1 MEVMISV
8 SEEFKIQF
16 KKLSK
21 RYKSLKS
28 DIQELS
34 DELKA
39 NPDLGTELFHN
50 VRKIRLSIKSKGK
63 GKRGGARI
71 ITYKCNYHD
80 NGICEISLLTIY
92 DKSEISSVSDK
103 YIIYLIN
110 LFMSKR

>member
-1 MEVMISV
+1 MISV

-34 DELKA
+34 GELKA

-50 VRKIRLSIKSKGK
+50 VEK
-63 GKRGGARI
+63 
-71 ITYKCNYHD
+71 
-80 NGICEISLLTIY
+80 
-92 DKSEISSVSDK
+92 
-103 YIIYLIN
+103 
-110 LFMSKR
+110 

>member
-39 NPDLGTELFHN
+39 N
-50 VRKIRLSIKSKGK
+50 
-63 GKRGGARI
+63 
-71 ITYKCNYHD
+71 
-80 NGICEISLLTIY
+80 
-92 DKSEISSVSDK
+92 SDK
-103 YIIYLIN
+103 HRGYDTIGEG
-110 LFMSKR
+110 